1 MNNISLTERP
11 EWQALRE
18 HYDVV
23 KDLTM
28 RSLFEGDPAR
38 LSRFSMTAG
47 DLFLDYSK
55 NRVTEETMKLLL
67 DLPERLGLRKEI
79 DGMFGGE
86 KINRTEDR
94 AVLHVALRAPEGST
108 ILVDGENV
116 VPGVHRVLKQMSEFA
131 DKVRSGEWKG
141 FTGKPIRNVINIGIG
156 GSDLGPAMATAALGA
171 YADPE
176 LRVRFISNVDG
187 THFAETVRDLDPAET
202 LFVICSKTFTTQETL
217 TNAHSAR
224 VWSLAALGDEAAVAA
239 HFVAVSTNAKDVAEF
254 GIDTDNMFEFWDWVG
269 GRYSLCS
276 AIGLSLM
283 IAIGPKNFYE
293 MLEGFRVMDH
303 HFHQAPFKENMP
315 VIMALLG
322 IWYNNFFGAQSYAVL
337 PYDQY
342 LARFPAYLQQLDMES
357 NGKSVDR
364 EGRRVN
370 YQTGPIVWGE
380 AGTNGQHAFYQLI
393 HQGTKLIPADFIG
406 FCSSHNPLS
415 DHHLKL
421 MANFIA
427 QPEALAF
434 GKTPEEVRAEG
445 VDERLVPFKTF
456 EGNKPTNTILA
467 ESLTPRV
474 LGQLIALYEHK
485 IFVQGQIWDIY
496 SFDQFG
502 VELGKVLAKNIL
514 SELTAP
520 EEPVLDHDSSTDGII
535 RRVREG
541 KK

>member
-38 LSRFSMTAG
+38 ASRFSMTAG

-67 DLPERLGLRKEI
+67 DLPERLGLRKAI

-94 AVLHVALRAPEGST
+94 AVLHVALRAPEGYS
-108 ILVDGENV
+108 ILVEGENV
-116 VPGVHRVLKQMSEFA
+116 VPGVHRVLRQMSEFA
-131 DKVRSGEWKG
+131 EKVRSGEWKG

-406 FCSSHNPLS
+406 FRSSHNPLS

-502 VELGKVLAKNIL
+502 VELGKVLAKNVL